1 MKMDK
6 QLLIASDKLYEKMKM
21 ELDNFKNELKTK
33 TPDEIIKS
41 AYELV
46 TKEDILTVFEIEEG
60 FELKEYKAL
69 LKTKKPL
76 EYLYQEWLDFD
87 DAVMDAIRDSVS
99 SAVEKQIEY
108 FKSQSKNERDSR

>member
-1 MKMDK
+1 MDK
-6 QLLIASDKLYEKMKM
+6 QLLIASEKLYDKMKM

-33 TPDEIIKS
+33 PPDEIIQS

-46 TKEDILTVFEIEEG
+46 TKEDILSVFEIEED

-76 EYLYQEWLDFD
+76 EYLYQEWLSFD
-87 DAVMDAIRDSVS
+87 GSVMDAIRDSVNY
-99 SAVEKQIEY
+99 AIEKQIEY
-108 FKSQSKNERDSR
+108 FKSQSKNERDGR

>member
-1 MKMDK
+1 MDK
-6 QLLIASDKLYEKMKM
+6 QLLIASEKLYEKMKA
-21 ELDNFKNELKTK
+21 ELDNFKNKLKTK

-46 TKEDILTVFEIEEG
+46 TKEDILTVFEIDEG

-69 LKTKKPL
+69 LRTKNPL

-87 DAVMDAIRDSVS
+87 DSVMDAIRDSVS
-99 SAVEKQIEY
+99 SAIEKQIEY

>member
-1 MKMDK
+1 MNK
-6 QLLIASDKLYEKMKM
+6 QLSIASDKLYKKMKA
-21 ELDNFKNELKTK
+21 EFDNFKAELRTK

-46 TKEDILTVFEIEEG
+46 TTEDILTIFEVEEN
-60 FELKEYKAL
+60 FEVKDYKAL

-87 DAVMDAIRDSVS
+87 GSAMDTIRDSVNF
-99 SAVEKQIEY
+99 AIEKQISY
-108 FKSQSKNERDSR
+108 LQSKSITEKDCR